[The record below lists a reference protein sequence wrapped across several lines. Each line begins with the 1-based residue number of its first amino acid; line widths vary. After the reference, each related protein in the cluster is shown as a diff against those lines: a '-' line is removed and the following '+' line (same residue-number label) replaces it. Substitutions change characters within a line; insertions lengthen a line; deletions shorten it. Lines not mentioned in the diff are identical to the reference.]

1 MTNKPAIEEGKP
13 ALATERLNPKNDYL
27 FRRLFGEEA
36 GKRLLI
42 SLLNAVLGRSGSQR
56 IADVAIIGETQLG
69 GEWIG
74 DKEVVLDIL
83 CKTDRGDTINV
94 EMQIRRFPVMEKRS
108 LYYAAQMMVGAI
120 HRGESYADLKR
131 VIGINIL
138 DHRYLPLV
146 KYHSTFHLYEDEEK
160 MCLLTDALELHYIEC
175 PKFQE
180 VAFHIDDPLHRWLRF
195 LEQDV
200 TPEQLQELM
209 EVDEMIREAEDR
221 LNQLA
226 SDEVTRRLYEM
237 REKALHDRATW
248 LEDAMNEGMEQGI
261 KRGIE
266 QGIEQGVEQ
275 TALRML
281 ARGFTTDD
289 IAEATGMD
297 LQRIESLR
305 RSRG

>member
-1 MTNKPAIEEGKP
+1 MGKESANDEGKP

-42 SLLNAVLGRSGSQR
+42 SLLNAVLGRGGGQR
-56 IADVAIIGETQLG
+56 ITDVVMIGDTHLG

-83 CKTDRGDTINV
+83 CNTDRGDTINV
-94 EMQIRRFPVMEKRS
+94 EMQIRRFSVMEKRS

-120 HRGESYADLKR
+120 HRGESYAGLKR

-138 DHRYLPLV
+138 DHRYLPFA
-146 KYHSTFHLYEDEEK
+146 KYHSTFHLYEDEEER
-160 MCLLTDALELHYIEC
+160 CLLTDALELHYIEC

-180 VAFHIDDPLHRWLRF
+180 VAFHIDDPLHRWLKF

-221 LNQLA
+221 LNELA
-226 SDEVTRRLYEM
+226 GDEVTRRLYEM
-237 REKALHDRATW
+237 REKALHDRASW
-248 LEDAMNEGMEQGI
+248 LEDATNEGMEKGI
-261 KRGIE
+261 K

-275 TALRML
+275 TAKRML
-281 ARGFTTDD
+281 AKGFAVGD
-289 IAEATGMD
+289 IVEATGID

-305 RSRG
+305 RSHD